1 MDEIVS
7 FEQEDV
13 FELLRTILHKE
24 IKMNVIQY
32 RIRKLAGFI
41 TIKDK
46 PSMNRFTITR
56 LLLWLGNLAAETKT
70 N

>member
-46 PSMNRFTITR
+46 PTVFGFTIKR
-56 LLLWLGNLAAETKT
+56 LLLSLGNETAANKT